1 MSDSRILDE
10 IAAVFLNVPE
20 ISPDAI
26 YSAGGGEIAGIH
38 DVPDTLAQ
46 SAFPAVVVMSG
57 EKSII
62 AGSWERTTWTVE
74 ASVWLPNDPLT
85 SRGAAY
91 RALID
96 LEEPIRAA
104 FRAHDRAGAAD
115 PAVQAVLI
123 TEVGRVGHRQWQ
135 PGETRPWYLVL
146 PFSLQVTVNR
156 AVTYR
161 PM

>member
-10 IAAVFLNVPE
+10 IAAIFLLVPGVN
-20 ISPDAI
+20 PDAV
-26 YSAGGGEIAGIH
+26 YSAGGGEITGVKDI
-38 DVPDTLAQ
+38 PDDLGDG
-46 SAFPAVVVMSG
+46 AFPAAVVIG
-57 EKSII
+57 AEKAII

-74 ASVWLPNDPLT
+74 ASIWVPNVTP
-85 SRGAAY
+85 RGEVY
-91 RALID
+91 RNLVD
-96 LEEPIRAA
+96 LEEPVRAA
-104 FRAHDRAGAAD
+104 FRAHDRAGASD

-123 TEVGRVGHRQWQ
+123 TEVGRVGGRQWQ
-135 PGETRPWYLVL
+135 PGEQLPWYLVL